1 MHQLKKKK
9 IKCTAYVRRKEG
21 APNLSEKKKYVR
33 PWEDRKGMLGIL
45 KKREGMLPH
54 PLNAM

>member
-1 MHQLKKKK
+1 M
-9 IKCTAYVRRKEG
+9 RRKQG
-21 APNLSEKKKYVR
+21 APNLSEKKKQVR